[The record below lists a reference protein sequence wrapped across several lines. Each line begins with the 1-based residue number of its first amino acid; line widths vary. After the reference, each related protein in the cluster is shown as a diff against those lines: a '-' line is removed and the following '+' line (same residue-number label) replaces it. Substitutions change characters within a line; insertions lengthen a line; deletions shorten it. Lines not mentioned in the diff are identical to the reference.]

1 MSGLLILIVIGIIA
15 ILIFINSLKDK
26 ILNRI
31 DQLEYEIK
39 RMRETLSEVKAQT
52 ETESKTTQT
61 SFVSE
66 NENAGSGQYMPTY
79 SQVADAITVVIP
91 DDKAEETEISI
102 MHEEPVIQVNEP
114 ISPGY
119 IQEEEIR
126 EEEIFTP
133 VEAETEKSEPEPVI
147 EPVRQPVVKK
157 EKKDFEKF
165 IGENV
170 LSKIGITT
178 LVLGIAYFVKHAI
191 DQNWINET
199 GRVAIGIFVGG
210 LIIAVAHRL
219 KNTYRAFSS
228 ILVGGGISVL
238 YITVYIAFHDYQIF
252 SQAVSFILLI
262 LITVF
267 SVFLS
272 ILYDR
277 KELAIFSLLGGFAS
291 PLLVSTGTGNYVVA
305 FSYILILN
313 TGMLILAFKKQW
325 RLIGTIAYILTQLFF
340 WIWLMVS
347 FWEEKQLGATIFIF
361 LFFVQFYL
369 LALVDHYK
377 NGRSITPFQ
386 VFLILSNNLL
396 LFAGT
401 LYIFSDNP
409 INVKGLITVIIAIL
423 NVIPMIVL
431 FKDKKIDKKLIYLLI
446 AIVLT
451 FVSLAVPIQLNGC
464 AITMF
469 WAVEAVILLWL
480 WQKSGI
486 RVFKYGFAA
495 IQLLVMV
502 ALLMDWTDFYA
513 DEIEKL
519 SIIFNKPFITG
530 LVITATVWMNA
541 FLLKKENNREF
552 LFEITVF
559 SLRRAFIFMGTVL
572 LFFTLLLELQYQMNQ
587 YYELQYFRLMI
598 YGMYILVFT
607 CALAIIRW
615 NKSNWRGF
623 LYGILAVVS
632 LFYAIAYSFIV
643 YKVRIAVETGD
654 LTHWG
659 YFAIHYLAVPILVL
673 YFVFL
678 LKHKKECLSKDIQP
692 LVYWF
697 IAIISIVVLSFET
710 DNILLMSF
718 LTETNRYRLL
728 KMSHNIIY
736 PVLWGISSFMLMIIG
751 MKQQN
756 RTLRIISLSFFS
768 LIIVKLYAHDVW
780 KMEQTGRIIAFI
792 VLGVI
797 LLVIPFLY
805 QKLKIFLKKD
815 EEENN

>member
-1 MSGLLILIVIGIIA
+1 MEEFLIILIIGGLIA
-15 ILIFINSLKDK
+15 IFASVNSLKDK

-31 DQLEYEIK
+31 TLLEYEIK

-52 ETESKTTQT
+52 ESKNKTVET
-61 SFVSE
+61 SFVPE
-66 NENAGSGQYMPTY
+66 KENAGDKQYMPYT
-79 SQVADAITVVIP
+79 QVTEEVTVIIP
-91 DDKAEETEISI
+91 DDKAAETVNPIVQ
-102 MHEEPVIQVNEP
+102 EEPAGQEYEA
-114 ISPGY
+114 ISSDY
-119 IQEEEIR
+119 IQEEEIP

-133 VEAETEKSEPEPVI
+133 IEAETEKPEPVI
-147 EPVRQPVVKK
+147 EAVRQPAVEK

-165 IGENV
+165 IGENI

-210 LIIAVAHRL
+210 LIIAVAHKL

-291 PLLVSTGTGNYVVA
+291 PLLVSTGTGNYIVA
-305 FSYILILN
+305 FSYVLILN

-325 RLIGTIAYILTQLFF
+325 RMVGTIAYILTQLFF

-347 FWEEKQLGATIFIF
+347 FREEQRFGATSFIF

-369 LALVDHYK
+369 LALIDHYK
-377 NGRSITPFQ
+377 SGRSITPFQ

-401 LYIFSDNP
+401 LYIFNDNP
-409 INVKGLITVIIAIL
+409 VNIKGLITVIIAIL
-423 NVIPMIVL
+423 NAIPMIVL
-431 FKDKKIDKKLIYLLI
+431 FKNKKTDKNLIYLLI

-451 FVSLAVPIQLNGC
+451 FVSLAVPIQLSGC

-469 WAVEAVILLWL
+469 WAVETVILLWL

-495 IQLLVMV
+495 IQLLVV
-502 ALLMDWTDFYA
+502 GALLMDWANFYA
-513 DEIEKL
+513 GETGQL

-530 LVITATVWMNA
+530 LVITATVGINA
-541 FLLKKENNREF
+541 LLLKKENDKEF
-552 LFEITVF
+552 LSGITAF
-559 SLRRAFIFMGTVL
+559 SLKRLFIFTGIIL
-572 LFFTLLLELQYQMNQ
+572 LFFTLFLELQYQMNQ
-587 YYELQYFRLMI
+587 YYELQCN
-598 YGMYILVFT
+598 T
-607 CALAIIRW
+607 SA
-615 NKSNWRGF
+615 
-623 LYGILAVVS
+623 
-632 LFYAIAYSFIV
+632 
-643 YKVRIAVETGD
+643 
-654 LTHWG
+654 
-659 YFAIHYLAVPILVL
+659 
-673 YFVFL
+673 
-678 LKHKKECLSKDIQP
+678 
-692 LVYWF
+692 
-697 IAIISIVVLSFET
+697 
-710 DNILLMSF
+710 
-718 LTETNRYRLL
+718 
-728 KMSHNIIY
+728 
-736 PVLWGISSFMLMIIG
+736 
-751 MKQQN
+751 
-756 RTLRIISLSFFS
+756 
-768 LIIVKLYAHDVW
+768 
-780 KMEQTGRIIAFI
+780 
-792 VLGVI
+792 
-797 LLVIPFLY
+797 
-805 QKLKIFLKKD
+805 
-815 EEENN
+815 